1 MYELLDEFAW
11 TWLEKVLWP
20 MAMQAAALPPE
31 TTVDDIQRL
40 NLPQFNEGY
49 LDDFVVREARGN
61 CYRRPLFMAMLLA
74 TQLADNEQAEPMK
87 AGIKSLMWRDA
98 VEYSIANYL
107 DNCTNGEGIP
117 DTEFRN
123 RACLADD
130 RWNAWEATD
139 KSMQT
144 ALVAMLEDYTYDMVW
159 NDINTPENRLLTAR
173 QMKADGRS
181 MKAICQYTGLSQ
193 AEFEQL

>member
-1 MYELLDEFAW
+1 MYELLDEFAF
-11 TWLEKVLWP
+11 TWLENVLWP
-20 MAMQAAALPPE
+20 LVMQAAALPPE
-31 TTVDDIQRL
+31 TTVDEVMRL
-40 NLPQFNEGY
+40 NLPKFNEGY
-49 LDDFVVREARGN
+49 LDDFVIREARGN
-61 CYRRPLFMAMLLA
+61 CYRRPLFIAVLLA
-74 TQLADNEQAEPMK
+74 TKLAETEQADQMK
-87 AGIKSLMWRDA
+87 ACIQSLMWQDA

-123 RACLADD
+123 RACLADT

-139 KSMQT
+139 KPVQA
-144 ALVAMLEDYTYDMVW
+144 ALAVMLEDYTYDMVW
-159 NDINTPENRLLTAR
+159 NDVDTPENRLATAR

-181 MKAICQYTGLSQ
+181 MKAVCKYTGLSQ